1 MMLVELTA
9 PALEALPVA
18 GLRAHLRLGSG
29 FEMAEDAA
37 ETAALAGFLRAAIAT
52 IEARTGKVLL
62 ARQFRLRLDDWR
74 DPAAQPLPLAPVS
87 SVDRVEIDDG
97 AGQIVPVEPG
107 LWRLLADSQRP
118 ALAPRGGAW
127 LPGVPQ
133 GGSVT
138 ITFSAGFGPGWDAVP
153 ADLAQAVLLLAARYH
168 EDRSFEGSQSALPF
182 GVSALIERWR
192 SVRMLGGRGATRG
205 HS

>member
-1 MMLVELTA
+1 MT
-9 PALEALPVA
+9 
-18 GLRAHLRLGSG
+18 
-29 FEMAEDAA
+29 
-37 ETAALAGFLRAAIAT
+37 
-52 IEARTGKVLL
+52 
-62 ARQFRLRLDDWR
+62 
-74 DPAAQPLPLAPVS
+74 

-97 AGQIVPVEPG
+97 SGQVTTVDPS
-107 LWRLLADSQRP
+107 LWRLIPDLQRP
-118 ALAPRGGAW
+118 VLAPKGGFW
-127 LPGVPQ
+127 LPTVSQ
-133 GGSVT
+133 GGVVT